1 MEKELSLFYNF
12 INNYD
17 LNNHDL
23 KRKEEHTY
31 RVVSIAKEIAKSLD
45 LSNED
50 IRLACICALFHDLGR
65 FPQFS
70 EYNTYHDK
78 LSFDHGDKGY
88 DILKDLEYDN
98 EIVLKAVKYHN
109 KYSIPNDLNDREKL
123 FCNITR
129 DADKLDIIHSE
140 PCINNDDDYVIPN
153 EVFKAL
159 FDKRLVP
166 NNLNVNDS
174 DSLNALICLG
184 FTFDF
189 NFKYSYELL
198 YKTKIMHK
206 KLESVYNNFFDTRL
220 IMLNAIINKYI
231 EERVDEDV
239 RKKIR
244 SHIS

>member
-1 MEKELSLFYNF
+1 MQKEIDIFENY

-17 LNNHDL
+17 LNIPEL
-23 KRKEEHTY
+23 YKKKMHTY
-31 RVVSIAKEIAKSLD
+31 RVVEFAKEIASSIN
-45 LSNED
+45 LSED
-50 IRLACICALFHDLGR
+50 DTNKACICALFHDLGR

-70 EYNTYHDK
+70 KYKTFQDAI
-78 LSFDHGDKGY
+78 SIDHGDKSY
-88 DILKDLEYDN
+88 EILKELNYNDQD
-98 EIVLKAVKYHN
+98 VLSAVKYHN
-109 KYSIPNDLNDREKL
+109 KYSVPQDLSDSEIL
-123 FCNITR
+123 FANITR
-129 DADKLDIIHSE
+129 DADKLDILYSE
-140 PCINNDDDYVIPN
+140 PCINNDDDYDIPN

-159 FDKRLVP
+159 FDKKLVP

-174 DSLNALICLG
+174 DSLNALICMG

-206 KLESVYNNFFDTRL
+206 KLKSVYNNFFDTRL

-231 EERVDEDV
+231 EERVDSNA

-244 SHIS
+244 S